1 MISMLKN
8 VAIGTKHCS
17 GLYYDIASKYV
28 SFIYRLVCGLS
39 ISVKE
44 HGCLPHDIART
55 LTTRR
60 ICLGHSIS
68 SILI

>member
-1 MISMLKN
+1 MTGWTVLRLDEDN
-8 VAIGTKHCS
+8 
-17 GLYYDIASKYV
+17 L
-28 SFIYRLVCGLS
+28 RLVQL
-39 ISVKE
+39 KE

-60 ICLGHSIS
+60 IYLGHSIS

>member
-1 MISMLKN
+1 MEPKEETDVL
-8 VAIGTKHCS
+8 
-17 GLYYDIASKYV
+17 LL
-28 SFIYRLVCGLS
+28 RLGAFSTNAFTFVENL
-39 ISVKE
+39 IPVLRKE
-44 HGCLPHDIART
+44 QGRLPHDIART